1 MNCIQLLDRARL
13 YPNKKFA
20 VLADNKTITYQDFVS
35 TTNQLSV
42 YFDKLGLQSSDKII
56 LSTADH
62 QSLVELT
69 IAAYSFGLTVV
80 LLDYNTKSSRAHSI
94 IKNCEPKAIFLDT
107 SVKLAWEVTHENC
120 IEIQRT
126 QVGKKKFLSK
136 IFAQKTTDSTT
147 EINNNSYPACLQ
159 KFEKVPLQN
168 HKAIDPESIAYIM
181 YTSGSTSDPKG
192 VAISYD
198 SLFSHLE
205 TLQKVY
211 EMNESSAILNVLNL
225 YHADGI
231 NQGPLLAFYCGAT
244 WYCPFKLD
252 TSKLDLIYYAIY
264 KYKISHLFVVPTLL
278 SFFEKYHEDF
288 EDSFQT
294 PDFKYIISVAAQLEE
309 KLWTS
314 VSSLFKVQIL
324 NVYGLTE
331 TVNGSLFC
339 GPSSDSFKIGTVGK
353 PVDCEVKIIDENG
366 TEVGPNKTGE
376 LALFGKHI
384 MKEYFGNPTATH
396 EVLIDGWL
404 HTGDYAQQDEQGFV
418 KIIGRKKSMIN
429 SGGFRIQPEEIE
441 EIILNTNEVHACKV
455 IGIYDAVLTEKII
468 ACIQLNEGSTL
479 NEIQLYK
486 YLRQNLEQEKVPHDI
501 YFVADL
507 PRGISGKIQVDQLKK
522 NIEQQLRK
530 PIENSAETLET
541 IIQTAATTF
550 KIDSNDINEAS
561 SSNSL
566 SGWDSLNNL
575 IFITTLEE
583 IFSIQFTTSEIM
595 SMTSIRSIHAM
606 ISKKIKE

>member
-13 YPNKKFA
+13 NPNKKFA
-20 VLADNKTITYQDFVS
+20 VLADNKTITYQDLV
-35 TTNQLSV
+35 TITNQLSV
-42 YFDKLGLQSSDKII
+42 YFDELGLQASDKII

-69 IAAYSFGLTVV
+69 IAAYCYGLTVV
-80 LLDYNTKSSRAHSI
+80 LLDYNTKSSRALSI

-107 SVKLAWEVTHENC
+107 AVKLSWELTHENC

-126 QVGKKKFLSK
+126 QSGKKKFLSK

-159 KFEKVPLQN
+159 KFEKVPPQN
-168 HKAIDPESIAYIM
+168 HKTIDPESIAYIM

-192 VAISYD
+192 VAISYN
-198 SLFSHLE
+198 SLFCHLE

-211 EMNESSAILNVLNL
+211 EMNDSAAILNLLNL

-231 NQGPLLAFYCGAT
+231 NQGPLLALYCGAT
-244 WYCPFKLD
+244 WYCPFQLD

-339 GPSSDSFKIGTVGK
+339 GPSSNSFKIGTVGK
-353 PVDCEVKIIDENG
+353 PVDCEAKIIDENG
-366 TEVGPNKTGE
+366 REVGPNKTGE
-376 LALFGKHI
+376 LALAGKHI
-384 MKEYFGNPTATH
+384 MKEYFGNAKATS

-404 HTGDYAQQDEQGFV
+404 HTGDYAQKDEQGFI
-418 KIIGRKKSMIN
+418 KIVGRKKSMIN

-441 EIILNTNEVHACKV
+441 EIILKTTEVQACKV

-468 ACIQLNEGSTL
+468 ACVQLKEKDSLT
-479 NEIQLYK
+479 EIQLYK
-486 YLRQNLEQEKVPHDI
+486 YLRENLEQEKVPHDI
-501 YFVADL
+501 YFLDDL
-507 PRGISGKIQVDQLKK
+507 PRGISGKVQIDQLKK
-522 NIEQQLRK
+522 NIEQQNKK
-530 PIENSAETLET
+530 PLENTAATFET
-541 IIQTAATTF
+541 IIQIAAETF
-550 KIDSNDINEAS
+550 KIDAKEITELS

-575 IFITTLEE
+575 IFITALEE
-583 IFSIQFTTSEIM
+583 LFKIQFNTSEIM
-595 SMTSIRSIHAM
+595 SMNNIRSIHAM
-606 ISKKIKE
+606 IIKKIKS